1 LTEIVEADVEKQA
14 RKVGSFWTFVAVVCA
29 VATGLAQSPPSH
41 EGQSSH
47 QRQPRAD
54 GITVHGHWTI
64 DVRNPDGA
72 LASHHEFENAL
83 EPTGATALSALL
95 ARNGTLP
102 SWQLDLIGASG
113 GPCISAPVSGDP
125 SIFIGLAPL
134 AFDPQTNLWGAGL
147 SPLLTAPYLQG
158 ANAAGVFQLNRTNAN
173 SWTFMLRAPNGV
185 QISTAS
191 LNGPLSITNIDDPY
205 SIDPVTGRPVHSGP
219 TITIGGST
227 GGSSPGTYFS
237 AIDFQDPVT
246 LATNTYQIAVVV
258 PSPQPGIATAC
269 TAVEANTPIPPNSTG
284 AWFPTLTVNQ
294 IPFAVGG
301 SGVEFAGNVTVT
313 SADAIDQVRSLLV
326 FANTTTRTPFS
337 ARALPTPIQ
346 VVAGQQVFV
355 KVLFTFS

>member
-1 LTEIVEADVEKQA
+1 MEKQA
-14 RKVGSFWTFVAVVCA
+14 RKVGAFWTSVAVVCA
-29 VATGLAQSPPSH
+29 MVTGIAQSPASH
-41 EGQSSH
+41 LGQSSH
-47 QRQPRAD
+47 QQQPRGD

-113 GPCISAPVSGDP
+113 GPCVSAPVSGDP

-134 AFDPQTNLWGAGL
+134 TFDPQTNLWGAGL
-147 SPLLTAPYLQG
+147 SPSLAAPYLQG
-158 ANAAGVFQLNRTNAN
+158 TNSAGVYQLSRTNQS
-173 SWTFMLRAPNGV
+173 SWTFVLVSPNGGV
-185 QISTAS
+185 RIANGL
-191 LNGPLSITNIDDPY
+191 LNFPGTLSISNIDDV
-205 SIDPVTGRPVHSGP
+205 DPVTGQTGHSATV
-219 TITIGGST
+219 TISGST
-227 GGSSPGTYFS
+227 GGSNPAAPGTYVS
-237 AIDFQDPVT
+237 TIDFGDT
-246 LATNTYQIAVVV
+246 ASSTTNTYQIAVVV
-258 PSPQPGIATAC
+258 PPPQPGTATAC
-269 TAVEANTPIPPNSTG
+269 TAVEANTPIPPNFTG
-284 AWFPTLTVNQ
+284 AWFPTLTLNQ
-294 IPFAVGG
+294 VQFAVGG